1 MPSLTLV
8 LLGLGGTQLLDLEQ
22 RMEERFAQLQARV
35 NHLEAENDRL
45 RKAPQSFREISPSG
59 EVKGRRMSASPNE
72 CCRWT
77 PDGTCTGVASGRFE
91 ACTFYHEYLETKTTT
106 HSFADITDCAG
117 ADESGWAAEF
127 NGVTGNLTLKNG
139 ATVQS
144 TFPTPLKVTHSAACT
159 TGVQPTLD
167 LQLDTTAG
175 VLNVAESLS
184 LQGTDLTSKL
194 LAPLANRSVPTYARY
209 QEWACDGKNHFM
221 SYGSGKTFQE
231 CQDLCDAGP
240 TCASFEYID
249 LDNSCQG
256 SLTTNACLGSNG
268 HHAPGYTCVPT
279 PATCARVRCLLRLC
293 SHAPGPPADARA
305 LPFAWLTHTHT
316 HTARCATRAEVRNL
330 TIVLWCVPWQAE
342 RQNCACS
349 G

>member
-8 LLGLGGTQLLDLEQ
+8 LLGLGGTQPLDLEQ

-77 PDGTCTGVASGRFE
+77 PDGTCTGVASGRFQ
-91 ACTFYHEYLETKTTT
+91 ACTFFHEYLETKTTT

-194 LAPLANRSVPTYARY
+194 LALAANVRVPTYVRY
-209 QEWACDGKNHFM
+209 HNWYCLNQNDAF
-221 SYGSGKTFQE
+221 SYPASSGNGKTFQQ
-231 CQDLCDAGP
+231 CQDLCDADVN
-240 TCASFEYID
+240 CASFESSSFESSSSGNCY
-249 LDNSCQG
+249 G
-256 SLTTNACLGSNG
+256 SNISNACLGSG
-268 HHAPGYTCVPT
+268 GRESSTGLTCVPRH
-279 PATCARVRCLLRLC
+279 TCARVRCLCSFRLC
-293 SHAPGPPADARA
+293 RPPADARA
-305 LPFAWLTHTHT
+305 LPLAWLTHTPT
-316 HTARCATRAEVRNL
+316 DSRRELKFAISRS
-330 TIVLWCVPWQAE
+330 
-342 RQNCACS
+342 CS
-349 G
+349 GACVAG

>member
-184 LQGTDLTSKL
+184 LQGTDLTSTL
-194 LAPLANRSVPTYARY
+194 LALANRSVPTYARY
-209 QEWACDGKNHFM
+209 QDWACTGKNGFM
-221 SYGSGKTFQE
+221 NHGSGKTFQE

-240 TCASFEYID
+240 TCASFEYDD
-249 LDNSCQG
+249 LDNSCRG
-256 SLTTNACLGSNG
+256 SLTTDACLGSNG
-268 HHAPGYTCVPT
+268 HHSPGYMLSVKI
-279 PATCARVRCLLRLC
+279 AL
-293 SHAPGPPADARA
+293 ARA
-305 LPFAWLTHTHT
+305 DLVANGAVGTVSWTN
-316 HTARCATRAEVRNL
+316 AAEIGKTFL
-330 TIVLWCVPWQAE
+330 
-342 RQNCACS
+342 
-349 G
+349 GDF